1 VGSKTFEGTH
11 VPPEAENA
19 VGGSA
24 GMHAVQALTD
34 GGNGSAQIGVGA
46 ESESCGDCEA
56 GLSSQDKRLN
66 PEVFLY
72 LNQAYLQSFYG
83 SLGEARLWKA
93 VWHRRWMGAKR
104 KSPIRG
110 KNGRSSGSA
119 ATSIPKAAR
128 YAPRSAVFMTC

>member
-1 VGSKTFEGTH
+1 MGSKTFKGTH

-19 VGGSA
+19 VGGAA
-24 GMHAVQALTD
+24 GMHAVQTLTD

-46 ESESCGDCEA
+46 ESESCRAIFKQG
-56 GLSSQDKRLN
+56 KRLN
-66 PEVFLY
+66 PEMFLY
-72 LNQAYLQSFYG
+72 LNQAYLQGFYG
-83 SLGEARLWKA
+83 SLGEAHLWKA

-104 KSPIRG
+104 KSPIRL

-128 YAPRSAVFMTC
+128 YAPKSAVFMTC